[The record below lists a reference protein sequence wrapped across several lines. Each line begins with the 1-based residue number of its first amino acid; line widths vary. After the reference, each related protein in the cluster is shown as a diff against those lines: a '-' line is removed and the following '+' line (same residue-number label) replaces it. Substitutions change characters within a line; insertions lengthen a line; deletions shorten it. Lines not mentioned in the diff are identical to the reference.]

1 MGNPFEEESQDV
13 VKLDTNEIAGPAA
26 VETVMN
32 AKRIGQEQFEA
43 ITRECL
49 LDRTKAVDD
58 PIPRNK
64 LKVFSTST
72 PRCQSKGQQ
81 QLASIKN
88 DRELFA
94 RMYIGCQTR
103 DGNLEEFFRH
113 EIQAC
118 PPALSDGGSL
128 CTGTKSDLLTCLEEV
143 SDAKTETPVTTCIV
157 LDGAAII
164 QMLKPAASKT
174 FEEYAQ
180 QIVIPYM
187 STKLQTVSRLD
198 LVWDTYLAD
207 SLKGSTR
214 AKRGQGVR
222 IRVVAAAAIPG
233 NWQNFLRVDSNKTE
247 LFRFLSASLMECFDQ
262 EDKQL
267 GITDGEAVLSKPL
280 LPYLTSLAPCNHEEA
295 DSRMLLHASHAAQHG
310 HHAILI
316 RTVDTDVVVLA
327 VSLAQELQPE
337 DKLWLA
343 FGTGQSLRYLA
354 AHEIAAG
361 FGREKARAL
370 PIFHALTGCDT
381 VSSFTSK
388 KTACAVWTVL
398 PELTEALLLLSSAP
412 RDIPDDAMRII
423 ERFVILLYDRTSK
436 CTDIDKARRKIF
448 ARKNNVQ
455 LIPPTKAALE
465 EHVKRA
471 VYQGRHVWGQILLPA
486 PELPPPTNWGWSRTG
501 EGQYTPYWTRLPEA
515 AHSCIELVS
524 RKCKKRC
531 VRRCK
536 CKKAALQCTSL
547 CVCEG
552 DCT

>member
-1 MGNPFEEESQDV
+1 
-13 VKLDTNEIAGPAA
+13 
-26 VETVMN
+26 MN
-32 AKRIGQEQFEA
+32 AKRIGEEQFEA
-43 ITRECL
+43 FTRECL

-64 LKVFSTST
+64 LKVFSTSA
-72 PRCQSKGQQ
+72 PRSQSKGQQ
-81 QLASIKN
+81 QLASVKN

-113 EIQAC
+113 ENQAC
-118 PPALSDGGSL
+118 PPALSDSGSL

-180 QIVIPYM
+180 QIIIPYM

-222 IRVVAAAAIPG
+222 RRVVAAAAIPG

-247 LFRFLSASLMECFDQ
+247 LFRFLSAALMEWFDQ

-267 GITDGEAVLSKPL
+267 VITDGEAVLSKPL
-280 LPYLTSLAPCNHEEA
+280 LPDLTSLAPCNHEES

-310 HHAILI
+310 HHTILI

-343 FGTGQSLRYLA
+343 FGTGQS
-354 AHEIAAG
+354 
-361 FGREKARAL
+361 F
-370 PIFHALTGCDT
+370 DT
-381 VSSFTSK
+381 
-388 KTACAVWTVL
+388 
-398 PELTEALLLLSSAP
+398 
-412 RDIPDDAMRII
+412 
-423 ERFVILLYDRTSK
+423 
-436 CTDIDKARRKIF
+436 
-448 ARKNNVQ
+448 
-455 LIPPTKAALE
+455 
-465 EHVKRA
+465 
-471 VYQGRHVWGQILLPA
+471 
-486 PELPPPTNWGWSRTG
+486 
-501 EGQYTPYWTRLPEA
+501 
-515 AHSCIELVS
+515 
-524 RKCKKRC
+524 
-531 VRRCK
+531 
-536 CKKAALQCTSL
+536 
-547 CVCEG
+547 
-552 DCT
+552 

>member
-13 VKLDTNEIAGPAA
+13 VKLDTKEI
-26 VETVMN
+26 
-32 AKRIGQEQFEA
+32 
-43 ITRECL
+43 
-49 LDRTKAVDD
+49 AVDD
-58 PIPRNK
+58 SIPRNK

-72 PRCQSKGQQ
+72 PRTQSKGQQ
-81 QLASIKN
+81 QLASVKN

-94 RMYIGCQTR
+94 RMYIGCRTR

-113 EIQAC
+113 QNQAS

-128 CTGTKSDLLTCLEEV
+128 CTGTKSDLTCLAEV

-180 QIVIPYM
+180 RIVIPYM

-214 AKRGQGVR
+214 AKRGQGVWR
-222 IRVVAAAAIPG
+222 RVVAATAIPG

-247 LFRFLSASLMECFDQ
+247 LFRFLSAALMEWFDQ

-267 GITDGEAVLSKPL
+267 VITDGEAVLSKPL
-280 LPYLTSLAPCNHEEA
+280 LPDLTSLAPCNHEES
-295 DSRMLLHASHAAQHG
+295 DSWMLLHASHAAQHE

-361 FGREKARAL
+361 LGPEKARAV
-370 PIFHALTGCDT
+370 PMFHALTGCDT
-381 VSSFTSK
+381 VSSFARRGK
-388 KTACAVWTVL
+388 KTAWAVWTVL

-436 CTDIDKARRKIF
+436 CTDIDKARGKIF

-455 LIPPTKAALE
+455 LISPTKAALE

-471 VYQGRHVWGQILLPA
+471 VYQGGHVWGQILLPA

-524 RKCKKRC
+524 CKCKKGC
-531 VRRCK
+531 VRHCK
-536 CKKAALQCTSL
+536 CKKAALQCTAL
-547 CVCEG
+547 YVCEG